1 MSPKKEKV
9 VSAQVILRPA
19 SGKSVTGQEAI
30 TSENIRDYMPS
41 PESFQAAAQ
50 AFSAAGFEVSAAG
63 PTGFSITAPASTFE
77 TFFNTRLRKQERGGV
92 MAMRK
97 DESASFELPLRAIPR
112 EVSQFVEAVT
122 FTPPPDFG
130 PTSFA

>member
-1 MSPKKEKV
+1 MSPKKEKTL
-9 VSAQVILRPA
+9 SAQVILSPA

-41 PESFQAAAQ
+41 PENFQAAAQ

-77 TFFNTRLRKQERGGV
+77 KFFNTRLQKQERGGV

-97 DESASFELPLRAIPR
+97 DESTSLELPLRALPR
-112 EVSQFVEAVT
+112 EVSRLVEAVT

-130 PTSFA
+130 PTSY

>member
-1 MSPKKEKV
+1 MSPKKEKII
-9 VSAQVILRPA
+9 SAQVILRPE

-30 TSENIRDYMPS
+30 TSENIRDYLPS

-50 AFSAAGFEVSAAG
+50 SFAAAGFEVSAAG

-77 TFFNTRLRKQERGGV
+77 KVFNTKVRSQEGGGV
-92 MAMRK
+92 KAMRQ
-97 DESASFELPLRAIPR
+97 DESEDYELPLRGLSK
-112 EVSQFVEAVT
+112 EMSQHIEAVT

-130 PTSFA
+130 PTSY